1 MMAGKVRVSGPL
13 APYAAGFAEW
23 LAGQGYAPSTVGH
36 QLTLVARLS
45 RWLEQEEVPP
55 PALSE
60 AVAQRFAQS
69 VQVTGRARPTA
80 RAVDP
85 VLGYLRGLGAV
96 PLPEPPRQESP
107 HQRLLA
113 AYERYLSGDRSLSPA
128 TVTKYMHIATAFLAG
143 LPDPFDDA
151 VAGLSADQVIGF
163 ACGKGSGAKS
173 IAGGLRV
180 LLRYLYLSGYVDRQL
195 AGAVPPI
202 AAWKLAGLPARLDAA
217 EVAAVLGTCDRAT
230 VTGRRDYAV
239 LILLARLGLRAHE
252 AAGLELDDIR
262 WRSGT
267 VVLRR
272 KGGRSEELP
281 LPADAGQAVADYL
294 LTRPAVSGCRAVFI
308 SAVAPRR
315 PLTRSAVTLL
325 ARRHCA
331 AAGIASGGAHRLRH
345 TLASDLLAAGASLAE
360 IGLVLGHRSPFV
372 TSIYAKVDRAAL
384 GQLARP
390 WPLAGTLE
398 SRWA

>member
-13 APYAAGFAEW
+13 ATYAAGFAEW

-96 PLPEPPRQESP
+96 PLLEPPRQESP

-143 LPDPFDDA
+143 LPGWTPP
-151 VAGLSADQVIGF
+151 
-163 ACGKGSGAKS
+163 KWP
-173 IAGGLRV
+173 
-180 LLRYLYLSGYVDRQL
+180 RYWAPATGPRS
-195 AGAVPPI
+195 P
-202 AAWKLAGLPARLDAA
+202 AA
-217 EVAAVLGTCDRAT
+217 AT
-230 VTGRRDYAV
+230 
-239 LILLARLGLRAHE
+239 
-252 AAGLELDDIR
+252 
-262 WRSGT
+262 
-267 VVLRR
+267 
-272 KGGRSEELP
+272 
-281 LPADAGQAVADYL
+281 
-294 LTRPAVSGCRAVFI
+294 
-308 SAVAPRR
+308 
-315 PLTRSAVTLL
+315 TRS
-325 ARRHCA
+325 
-331 AAGIASGGAHRLRH
+331 
-345 TLASDLLAAGASLAE
+345 
-360 IGLVLGHRSPFV
+360 
-372 TSIYAKVDRAAL
+372 
-384 GQLARP
+384 
-390 WPLAGTLE
+390 
-398 SRWA
+398 

>member
-1 MMAGKVRVSGPL
+1 MAAKVPGPL

-23 LAGQGYAPSTVGH
+23 LACQGYAPSTVGH
-36 QLTLVARLS
+36 QLRLVARLS
-45 RWLEQEEVPP
+45 RWLAEEGVRPA
-55 PALSE
+55 ALSE
-60 AVAQRFAQS
+60 AVALRFAQS

-80 RAVDP
+80 RAVGP
-85 VLGYLRGLGAV
+85 VLGYLRGVGAV
-96 PLPEPPRQESP
+96 LLPEPPCQESP
-107 HQRLLA
+107 RQRLLA
-113 AYERYLSGDRSLSPA
+113 AYERYLARDRSLSPA
-128 TVTKYMHIATAFLAG
+128 TVTKYLHIATVFLGG
-143 LPDPFDDA
+143 LPEPFDEA
-151 VAGLSADQVIGF
+151 LAGLSADQVIGF
-163 ACGKGSGAKS
+163 VCGKGSGAKS
-173 IAGGLRV
+173 MAGGLRA
-180 LLRYLYLSGYVDRQL
+180 LLRYLYLGNVDRQL

-202 AAWKLAGLPARLDAA
+202 AAWRLSGLPARLDAA
-217 EVAAVLGTCDRAT
+217 AVAAVLAACDRAT
-230 VTGRRDYAV
+230 VSGCRDYAV

-252 AAGLELDDIR
+252 VAGLELDDIR
-262 WRSGT
+262 WRAGT

-281 LPADAGQAVADYL
+281 LPADAGQALAGYL
-294 LTRPAVSGCRAVFI
+294 LIRPAVSGSRAVFI
-308 SAVAPRR
+308 SSVAPRR

-325 ARRHCA
+325 AHRHCA

-384 GQLARP
+384 AQLARP
-390 WPLAGTLE
+390 WPLSATQA